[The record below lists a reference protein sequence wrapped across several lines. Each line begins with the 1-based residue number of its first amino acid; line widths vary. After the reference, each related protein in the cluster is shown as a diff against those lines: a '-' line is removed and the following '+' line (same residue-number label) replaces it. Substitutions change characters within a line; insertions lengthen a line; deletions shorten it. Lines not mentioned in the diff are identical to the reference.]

1 MCGNRRSR
9 LQGKNGGM
17 AAGKTC
23 GDDEQF
29 DLAAWFPS
37 LKYHYVM
44 MSNSTLPLGFLH
56 SNIIMLNLK
65 YQIMGN
71 QRQQKAEKRVKYPRL
86 LGSVDYSNYLCK

>member
-37 LKYHYVM
+37 LKYHYVK
-44 MSNSTLPLGFLH
+44 
-56 SNIIMLNLK
+56 LK
-65 YQIMGN
+65 I
-71 QRQQKAEKRVKYPRL
+71 
-86 LGSVDYSNYLCK
+86 SDYRKPKTAKS

>member
-37 LKYHYVM
+37 LEWRAGH
-44 MSNSTLPLGFLH
+44 TGQLLPCPDRGIAIVAALFCVP
-56 SNIIMLNLK
+56 I
-65 YQIMGN
+65 
-71 QRQQKAEKRVKYPRL
+71 AEVVCR
-86 LGSVDYSNYLCK
+86 

>member
-1 MCGNRRSR
+1 
-9 LQGKNGGM
+9 
-17 AAGKTC
+17 
-23 GDDEQF
+23 
-29 DLAAWFPS
+29 
-37 LKYHYVM
+37 M

>member
-1 MCGNRRSR
+1 MCGTVAW
-9 LQGKNGGM
+9 LQVKPV
-17 AAGKTC
+17 
-23 GDDEQF
+23 E
-29 DLAAWFPS
+29 
-37 LKYHYVM
+37 M

>member
-29 DLAAWFPS
+29 DLAAWFLS
-37 LKYHYVM
+37 LKYHYVK
-44 MSNSTLPLGFLH
+44 
-56 SNIIMLNLK
+56 LK
-65 YQIMGN
+65 I
-71 QRQQKAEKRVKYPRL
+71 
-86 LGSVDYSNYLCK
+86 SDYGKPKTAKS